1 MKIYSAFEWGKGQV
15 VWLGRVAGKGWLLL
29 LGSVVLLSLETI
41 MQLYVVNLCSSISNR
56 SRGHQSLLLYDWI
69 QAQCKFHLPTWS
81 VRQCVARVR
90 PLREAPSL
98 CISGWASLPPWSCLR
113 MRKWVPRTLHRTAC
127 IHDDWEKEREC
138 AAQKGKLA
146 LQSHFEWR
154 TVSYEGV
161 KNDYFLHE
169 VVWALWRLL
178 WGSVRDITQ
187 AERNYAVAMPEQ
199 VRLLNRLFHHS
210 SSVYACSDRLV
221 FCLAKYNLP

>member
-1 MKIYSAFEWGKGQV
+1 MWINLST
-15 VWLGRVAGKGWLLL
+15 VWIPLAHMECQTMCSTCPTFKRGA
-29 LGSVVLLSLETI
+29 SLFVHI
-41 MQLYVVNLCSSISNR
+41 
-56 SRGHQSLLLYDWI
+56 
-69 QAQCKFHLPTWS
+69 
-81 VRQCVARVR
+81 
-90 PLREAPSL
+90 
-98 CISGWASLPPWSCLR
+98 WASTDPVCACASGCRAP
-113 MRKWVPRTLHRTAC
+113 HRTAC

-138 AAQKGKLA
+138 TAQKGKLA

-169 VVWALWRLL
+169 VVWASWRLL